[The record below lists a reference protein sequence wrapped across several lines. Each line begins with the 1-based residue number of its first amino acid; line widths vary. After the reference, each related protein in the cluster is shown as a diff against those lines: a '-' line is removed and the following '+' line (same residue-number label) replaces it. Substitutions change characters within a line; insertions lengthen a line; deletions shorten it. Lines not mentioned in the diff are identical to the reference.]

1 MYVVSQES
9 VSDTFSRLAIAL
21 AAQPAS
27 VWETPS
33 LCVGWR
39 VREVIAHVTMFARM
53 TDEEFD
59 SELDR
64 YGGDFQRM
72 SDTVASRDADLAI
85 AAHLRNLQSDALAQW
100 KPPDGGVMGALH
112 HAVVHALDV
121 TNAAAMDPP
130 CSAEVALAILEN
142 LTTNQVALRFDVSL
156 ENLRLHATDLTWTW
170 GGGESEIVD
179 SSGHL
184 ISLMCGRTLKGG
196 RSLTS
201 QDH

>member
-1 MYVVSQES
+1 VVSQES
-9 VSDTFSRLAIAL
+9 VGDTFSQLANTL
-21 AAQPAS
+21 AAQPDS

-33 LCVGWR
+33 LCAGWR

-53 TDEEFD
+53 TDEEFN

-64 YGGDFQRM
+64 YGGDFQRL
-72 SDTVASRDADLAI
+72 SDTVASRDAELAI
-85 AAHLRNLQSDALAQW
+85 EVHLRNLQSDTLAQW
-100 KPPDGGVMGALH
+100 QPPGGGVLGALH

-121 TNAAAMDPP
+121 TNAAEMDRP

-156 ENLRLHATDLTWTW
+156 ENLRLRATDLTWTW

-184 ISLMCGRTLKGG
+184 ISLLCGRTLKGG
-196 RSLTS
+196 QSLAS
-201 QDH
+201 QDQ